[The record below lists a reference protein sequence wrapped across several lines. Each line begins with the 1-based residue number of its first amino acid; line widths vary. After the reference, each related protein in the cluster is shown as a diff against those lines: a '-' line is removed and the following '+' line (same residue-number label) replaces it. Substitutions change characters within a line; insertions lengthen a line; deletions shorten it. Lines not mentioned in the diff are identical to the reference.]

1 MHAAPLELREKERP
15 VHQPRGKRVDSDT
28 ATMTA
33 SPVCQSPVSSNTIS
47 VVEIG
52 APSTAAATAPMPAS
66 A

>member
-1 MHAAPLELREKERP
+1 MFRRSSCVRKKDRCTSREANA
-15 VHQPRGKRVDSDT
+15 VDIDT
-28 ATMTA
+28 ATITA